1 MTAAPLP
8 ALVEQSGDPPGEDTT
23 RLTATA
29 KWLRYQHP
37 EYQARVGHWAFVRDN
52 YTAELLEPGKIHK
65 YLQQRR
71 QGEGNEAFKERA
83 RTADYSNHLAV
94 VVDSLAGLLAA
105 VEGDTNRIWG
115 EVQAMAGGA
124 SKTLGLGDPTDV
136 QSEAYRITE
145 SADGKGTQN
154 DGFWNQV
161 AIELSLTHTG
171 WIFVDPQDGN
181 PVYRYIAPEEVPN
194 WFEVDGSLEAVILR
208 EQADTRMSITD
219 KPGVADNFLV
229 LELDGWTRW
238 RVRKDAA
245 TLVNEGRWKFEDEH
259 GNAVLPIR
267 QIKLPMRREV
277 GWILAHKNIAIFN
290 RESERDWPL
299 RVANFARLL
308 VDGDAAAFKKLV
320 ESLKKGH
327 NVLHGTGHKYIA
339 PATEGASLASEVLN
353 DKRTDFYITAFR
365 EYGDSAKVR
374 TATEVR
380 QDVAAGAQAYLTH
393 LAATLDEAETW
404 AMRTATQAL
413 FPTDKQLWFVSR
425 AKRSDNFL
433 PADPEK
439 VIDRLIKRMWGDK
452 PVPLGKTA
460 QVEAAKLVAE
470 WTGISTTEEE
480 IESAVT
486 SRLIIDVLE
495 KQVLPIPAPARAMA
509 VVKLLAASGLISPD
523 EEITLEGEGKMR
535 LADFLDKQAQALAA
549 AEDMITRREAETLI
563 TPPAQQP
570 PPPSPPPAP
579 AAG

>member
-1 MTAAPLP
+1 MTALPLP
-8 ALVEQSGDPPGEDTT
+8 QLVEQSDQSNEGAPV
-23 RLTATA
+23 RATATA
-29 KWLRYQHP
+29 KWLRYQHA
-37 EYQARVGHWAFVRDN
+37 EYRAKVGHWAFVRDN

-94 VVDSLAGLLAA
+94 VVDSLAGMLAA
-105 VEGDTNRIWG
+105 VEGDTNRTWG
-115 EVQAMAGGA
+115 ETQAMARGVN
-124 SKTLGLGDPTDV
+124 KTKGLGDPMDV
-136 QSEAYRITE
+136 ESEAYRLTE
-145 SADGKGTQN
+145 SVDGRGMQN
-154 DGFWNQV
+154 DSFWNQV

-171 WIFVDPQDGN
+171 WLFVDPQDGN
-181 PVYRYIAPEEVPN
+181 PVYRYITPEEATN
-194 WFEVDGSLEAVILR
+194 WFEKDGRLASVVLR
-208 EQADTRMSITD
+208 EVADTRQSIED
-219 KPGVADNFLV
+219 QPGVADNYLV

-238 RVRKDAA
+238 RVRKETA
-245 TLVNEGRWKFEDEH
+245 TLIDDGRWTFQDEH

-267 QIKLPMRREV
+267 QIELPMRREV

-308 VDGDAAAFKKLV
+308 VDGDAPAFKKLV
-320 ESLKKGH
+320 ESLKAGH
-327 NVLHGTGHKYIA
+327 NVLHGIGHKYIA
-339 PATEGASLASEVLN
+339 PSTEGAALATEVLN

-393 LAATLDEAETW
+393 LAATLDEGETW

-413 FPTDKQLWFVSR
+413 FPKDKSLWLVPR

-439 VIDRLIKRMWGDK
+439 VIDRLIKRMWGEK

-460 QVEAAKLVAE
+460 QVEAAKMVAE
-470 WTGISTTEEE
+470 WTGISTTDDE

-486 SRLIIDVLE
+486 SRLIVDVLE

-509 VVKLLAASGLISPD
+509 VVKLLAASGLISAD
-523 EEITLEGEGKMR
+523 EEIELEGEGKM
-535 LADFLDKQAQALAA
+535 LLIDFLEKQASTLAE
-549 AEDMITRREAETLI
+549 AEDLAKRREAETLI
-563 TPPAQQP
+563 P
-570 PPPSPPPAP
+570 PPGP
-579 AAG
+579 GNLEVTDGG